1 MKQGYAHRTHRAK
14 PKPTG
19 EKKTLNF
26 KRLKIKEIKEEENW
40 EDYYNIIGTEKCIT

>member
-19 EKKTLNF
+19 KKKTLNF
-26 KRLKIKEIKEEENW
+26 KQQRLKRIKEEENW
-40 EDYYNIIGTEKCIT
+40 EDYYNIIGTER